1 MRPDVEI
8 HRRFLV
14 AIAYRMLGS
23 VADAED
29 VVQDAYIRY
38 LAMPEAEV
46 ESPRALLGTIVT
58 RLCLNLLGSAR
69 RRRETYVGSWLPEP
83 IWSDADALDASS
95 PLARWQSVSVAFLVV
110 LEQLSPLERAVFVL
124 HELFDYDYAEIGRV
138 VERTPAACRQLGC
151 RAREHLERQRPRF
164 PPTPEAHR
172 ELVARFAASVGSG
185 DLRGLIDLLAEDVV
199 LDADGGGRFTGAV
212 LAPLR
217 GREAVARFVA
227 STPRLP
233 AGPFDGAIGE
243 VNGEPA
249 LLLRGRTDG
258 AIRVVI
264 TLEIDGGVVR
274 AIRAIANPEKL
285 RWLNARRDR

>member
-1 MRPDVEI
+1 MKPDVEI
-8 HRRFLV
+8 HRRFLF
-14 AIAYRMLGS
+14 AMAYRMLGS
-23 VADAED
+23 AADAED

-38 LAMPEAEV
+38 LAVPEAEV
-46 ESPRALLGTIVT
+46 ESPKALLGTIVT

-83 IWSDADALDASS
+83 IWSEADALDASS

-124 HELFDYDYAEIGRV
+124 HELFDYDHVEIARV
-138 VERTPAACRQLGC
+138 VERTPAACRKLGS

-172 ELVARFAASVGSG
+172 ELVARFARSVGSG
-185 DLRGLIDLLAEDVV
+185 DLRGLVDLLAEDVV
-199 LDADGGGRFTGAV
+199 LDADSGGRFSGAV

-217 GREAVARFVA
+217 GREAVAGFVA

-233 AGPFDGAIGE
+233 AGPFDAAIGD

-249 LLLRGRTDG
+249 LVLRGRTDA

-264 TLEIDGGVVR
+264 TLEIEGGVVR
-274 AIRAIANPEKL
+274 AIRAMANPDKL
-285 RWLNARRDR
+285 RWLNASRDR

>member
-1 MRPDVEI
+1 MKPDVEI
-8 HRRFLV
+8 HRSFLF

-23 VADAED
+23 AADAED
-29 VVQDAYIRY
+29 VVQEAYIRY
-38 LAMPEAEV
+38 LAVPEAEV
-46 ESPRALLGTIVT
+46 ESPKALLGTIVT
-58 RLCLNLLGSAR
+58 RLSLNLLDSAR

-83 IWSDADALDASS
+83 IWSEADALDASS
-95 PLARWQSVSVAFLVV
+95 PLARWQSVSMAFLVL

-138 VERTPAACRQLGC
+138 VERTPAACRQLGF
-151 RAREHLERQRPRF
+151 RAREHLERQRPRL

-172 ELVARFAASVGSG
+172 ELVARFARSVGSG
-185 DLRGLIDLLAEDVV
+185 DLRGLVDLLAEDVV
-199 LDADGGGRFTGAV
+199 LDADGGGRFPGAV

-217 GREAVARFVA
+217 GREAVAGFVA

-233 AGPFDGAIGE
+233 AGPFDAAIGDI
-243 VNGEPA
+243 NGEPA
-249 LLLRGRTDG
+249 LVLRARTDA

-274 AIRAIANPEKL
+274 AIRAMANPDKL
-285 RWLNARRDR
+285 RWLNASRDP